1 MPIITL
7 LIHSSY
13 IYIHACKL
21 GITQTKTHH
30 IYLSSLDQ
38 QKKMNSETLK
48 MFNLFQSL
56 LQNPKFNNVLPL
68 FIPLL
73 LVVLFLEKSFSSNG
87 KKTPPSP
94 PKLPIIGNLHQLGAL
109 THRSLRE
116 LSNRYGKLM
125 LLHFGYQPTLI
136 VSSADL
142 AQEVL
147 KSNDIIVSN
156 RPSSSIAKTFFYNAT
171 DMSFSPYG
179 DYWRQIRSI
188 CVSKLLS
195 TKKVQSLRVIREE
208 ETSLIVEKIKQSN
221 GSVFNLREIIMSF
234 TNDLICRA
242 SFGKKYIENNEGGGN
257 FKKLLN
263 DAMKLLGN
271 NSFKDISPWLG
282 WMDRLK
288 GLDCEVDRVSKGLD
302 HILENV
308 VQENQIKM
316 NNEQNNIIH
325 TTQDHY
331 NGMNFVE
338 ILLQAQ
344 KDKKV
349 ALQPHSIK
357 AVIMVR
363 RF

>member
-1 MPIITL
+1 
-7 LIHSSY
+7 
-13 IYIHACKL
+13 
-21 GITQTKTHH
+21 
-30 IYLSSLDQ
+30 
-38 QKKMNSETLK
+38 
-48 MFNLFQSL
+48 MFVDL
-56 LQNPKFNNVLPL
+56 LQKMMRLFSCHLFSLPI
-68 FIPLL
+68 F
-73 LVVLFLEKSFSSNG
+73 LVFVITILYKMKTKKRSNG
-87 KKTPPSP
+87 KKTASPPSP
-94 PKLPIIGNLHQLGAL
+94 PKLPIIGNLHQLGVLPHRTLQAL
-109 THRSLRE
+109 SQL
-116 LSNRYGKLM
+116 YGNGLM
-125 LLHFGYQPTLI
+125 LLHFGCQPTLV
-136 VSSADL
+136 VSSAYY
-142 AQEVL
+142 AQQVM
-147 KSNDIIVSN
+147 KNNDIPFSN
-156 RPSSSIAKTFFYNAT
+156 RPNSHIVNKFFYNAT

-271 NSFKDISPWLG
+271 NSFKDVIPWLG

-288 GLDCEVDRVSKGLD
+288 GLDGEMDRVFKGLD

-316 NNEQNNIIH
+316 NNKQNNNIH
-325 TTQDHY
+325 TKEDH
-331 NGMNFVE
+331 GTMNFVE

-344 KDKKV
+344 KENKV

-363 RF
+363 KHIYYIYILLLHFIYLITCQNLYDN